1 VQAANRA
8 RIVFL
13 FFIIYACFALASSPA
28 RARSARW
35 AVVAGNNLGGAE
47 RIPLRFAEE
56 DARRLARVLTS
67 LGGFEPDR
75 VQMLLGKS
83 PREFIEA
90 IRRAQQGIAAI
101 DRDRKSILLIY
112 YSGHADGENLD
123 LGDERLGLAELK
135 SEAAAAGSDVSFIV
149 LDACYSGAA
158 ARDKGGRS
166 APSFLRFAES
176 PRASGRVI
184 LTSAAASEL
193 AQESDE
199 IGSSFFTH
207 YLVSGLMGDADRSGD
222 RRVTLAELYRYVYD
236 RTVNRTVDTL
246 PGVQHPAFSYDLE
259 GEGSIVLTDLNNES
273 TGIVLP
279 VESAGNY
286 LLFDSGNSTVVAEL
300 TKHPGTRRMIPLSP
314 GKYVLKKRLSSHLL
328 AAEIRIASGELMTMT
343 DQSMQRIEFD
353 SPTSK
358 GWDLALGTRARRLEA
373 QALMGWTAFLRAPA
387 GGIWSAPAAGAGV
400 MLRGWPARNWNT
412 RLSVVSGAWR
422 HSLPLPE
429 RRLGFLLVFLET
441 ACDLGRALEYGP
453 FALELGGRALVDFVQ
468 RRFDSGGYT
477 GNDQSAGAGLGPYAL
492 FSVRLGRLRLAV
504 DLSAGAL
511 FFPGADKTVVPY
523 TSGGLTLGLGI

>member
-1 VQAANRA
+1 MQASR
-8 RIVFL
+8 RSRVVLL
-13 FFIIYACFALASSPA
+13 FASCACFALASRPA
-28 RARSARW
+28 QAQANRW
-35 AVVAGNNLGGAE
+35 AVVAGNNLGGRQ
-47 RIPLRFAEE
+47 RIPLRFAEQ
-56 DARRLARVLTS
+56 DARRVARVLTE
-67 LGGFEPDR
+67 LGRFAPGR
-75 VQMLLGKS
+75 VQLLLGKS
-83 PREFIEA
+83 PREFLEA
-90 IRRAQQGIAAI
+90 IRRAERGIAAS
-101 DRDRKSILLIY
+101 DPDRKSILLIY

-123 LGDERLGLAELK
+123 MGDQRLGLADLK
-135 SEAAAAGSDVSFIV
+135 SEAAAAGPAVSMIV

-158 ARDKGGRS
+158 AREKGGRS
-166 APSFLRFAES
+166 APSFLRFSQS

-222 RRVTLAELYRYVYD
+222 RKVTLAELYRYVYD

-279 VESAGNY
+279 EESDGNY
-286 LLFDSGNSTVVAEL
+286 LLFDTGKSSVVAEL
-300 TKHPGTRRMIPLSP
+300 TKRRGERRMIPLSP
-314 GKYVLKKRLSSHLL
+314 GSYVLKKRLSDHLL
-328 AAEIRIASGELMTMT
+328 AAELRIASGKLVSVSEE
-343 DQSMQRIEFD
+343 SMRRIEFD
-353 SPTSK
+353 SPTAK
-358 GWDLALGTRARRLEA
+358 GWDLALGTRSRRFEV

-400 MLRGWPARNWNT
+400 MLRGWPARGWNA
-412 RLSVVSGAWR
+412 RLSVSSGAWR
-422 HSLPLPE
+422 HSLPLAD
-429 RRLGFLLVFLET
+429 RRLGFTLVFLET
-441 ACDLGRALEYGP
+441 AAALGRALEYGP
-453 FALELGGRALVDFVQ
+453 FALEIGGRVLADFVQ

-492 FSVRLGRLRLAV
+492 FAVNLGRLRLAV
-504 DLSAGAL
+504 DLSAGAM
-511 FFPGADKTVVPY
+511 FFPGADKTIIPY
-523 TSGGLTLGLGI
+523 TSAGLTLGLGI